1 MDRAFEI
8 PEGFFLKSKQR
19 EIGEADADAV
29 RLFCNLLK
37 GRRVSAC
44 GISLRSHGGSNVG
57 FRFKSGVG
65 GQQIFA
71 NRLLSLTVA
80 IYSFIA

>member
-1 MDRAFEI
+1 MDGAFEI

-37 GRRVSAC
+37 GSRKTERVRVAFLFDLTAASGSAPC
-44 GISLRSHGGSNVG
+44 PAA
-57 FRFKSGVG
+57 
-65 GQQIFA
+65 A
-71 NRLLSLTVA
+71 NRFLQTVFSLSDRRYL
-80 IYSFIA
+80 